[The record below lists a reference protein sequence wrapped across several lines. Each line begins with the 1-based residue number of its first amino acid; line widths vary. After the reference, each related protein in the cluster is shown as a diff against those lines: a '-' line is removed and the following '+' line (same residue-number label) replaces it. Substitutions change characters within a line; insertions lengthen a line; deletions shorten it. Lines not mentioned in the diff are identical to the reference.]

1 MKRFTLDQLMLATF
15 LGGSAGGAF
24 AVAENYRALGQYGS
38 AARAVVAGV
47 LYTGACCVLPW
58 WVGSRGTILIA
69 GIIGFAMMLLWLRY
83 GDPRARQRTVERR
96 HSAVAVAGVVIVAQ
110 GFLLMTLVTFLSTFL
125 PIEALER

>member
-69 GIIGFAMMLLWLRY
+69 GIIGFAMMLLWLRF
-83 GDPRARQRTVERR
+83 GDPRAQSRTVERR

-110 GFLLMTLVTFLSTFL
+110 GFLLMTLLTFLATFL

>member
-1 MKRFTLDQLMLATF
+1 MLATF

-69 GIIGFAMMLLWLRY
+69 GIIGFAMMLLWLRF
-83 GDPRARQRTVERR
+83 GDPRAQQRTVDRR

>member
-1 MKRFTLDQLMLATF
+1 MQRFTFDQLTF
-15 LGGSAGGAF
+15 AAIFGGPAGGAL

-58 WVGSRGTILIA
+58 WVGSRGTILSA
-69 GIIGFAMMLLWLRY
+69 GIIGLSMMLLWLRY
-83 GDPRARQRTVERR
+83 GDPRAQQRTVDRR

-110 GFLLMTLVTFLSTFL
+110 GFLLVTLLTFLATFL
-125 PIEALER
+125 PIDAIEL

>member
-1 MKRFTLDQLMLATF
+1 MLATF

-69 GIIGFAMMLLWLRY
+69 GIIGFAMMLLWLRF
-83 GDPRARQRTVERR
+83 GDPRAQSRTVERR

-110 GFLLMTLVTFLSTFL
+110 GFLLMTLLTFLATFL